1 MHVHVSGTFFWPPR
15 PCLWR
20 EGYIYMYI
28 YSILSQYIFRVSQ
41 YSPLNHWLSC
51 WLYPVNHRQQ
61 VSLRWDQAI
70 ASLLRARSVPALGR
84 WDFPIALGQITRVH
98 GHILLGGLEHF
109 LFFHILGIILPTD
122 YYFSE
127 GLKPPTSIWL
137 FVFNVMMFGT
147 SMMFC
152 HHDHNELVVFS
163 NVCYT
168 CVSWSLC
175 RFFLDL

>member
-1 MHVHVSGTFFWPPR
+1 MLVVRFSGLHVHVYG
-15 PCLWR
+15 
-20 EGYIYMYI
+20 GKGIYIYMYI
-28 YSILSQYIFRVSQ
+28 YSILSHYIFRVSQ
-41 YSPLNHWLSC
+41 HSPLNHWLSC

-127 GLKPPTSIWL
+127 GLNPPTSIWL

-152 HHDHNELVVFS
+152 HHDHNELVVFFK
-163 NVCYT
+163 CLLYM
-168 CVSWSLC
+168 CFMKPLQI
-175 RFFLDL
+175 FLDL

>member
-1 MHVHVSGTFFWPPR
+1 M
-15 PCLWR
+15 
-20 EGYIYMYI
+20 IN
-28 YSILSQYIFRVSQ
+28 ILV
-41 YSPLNHWLSC
+41 
-51 WLYPVNHRQQ
+51 
-61 VSLRWDQAI
+61 
-70 ASLLRARSVPALGR
+70 
-84 WDFPIALGQITRVH
+84 
-98 GHILLGGLEHF
+98 GGLEHF
-109 LFFHILGIILPTD
+109 LFFHILGIIFPTD

-152 HHDHNELVVFS
+152 HHDHNELVVVVFS

-175 RFFLDL
+175 WCFRSLVLSRNRTSGTWIVFLVYLGISMDFPTRYVSCRDNFFTNHWRDCSHTPFCWLGHPLSWQF